1 MNYLLSAGVML
12 IPDYLMRITAT
23 LNSYY
28 VFRDDQVINAIEPAH
43 KSKSPG
49 SGLKKNRPETGGVV
63 D

>member
-1 MNYLLSAGVML
+1 MTIFPYKDAVRKSMRNAAAGM
-12 IPDYLMRITAT
+12 P
-23 LNSYY
+23 
-28 VFRDDQVINAIEPAH
+28 IEPAH